1 MPGRQKIIILV
12 MHLLLLLPSLALA
25 LQQGDKFPA
34 LTGKLL
40 SGGNFEFK
48 QLEGKPILIK
58 IGTTWCPA
66 CEEQS
71 ADIKKLDTFLNQHQ
85 IQYVEVFVQE
95 SATTV
100 ERFLTHQ
107 KYRRPD
113 VAVLDSG
120 TIARELNIYTI
131 PRVILVNKDFRV
143 ARDGTP
149 LDEKAMKNQLQQML
163 TGK

>member
-12 MHLLLLLPSLALA
+12 MHLLLLLPSLAFA
-25 LQQGDKFPA
+25 LRQGDQFPA

-71 ADIKKLDTFLNQHQ
+71 ADIKKLDTFLDQHQ

-95 SATTV
+95 SAATV

-107 KYRRPD
+107 KYRSPD

-120 TIARELNIYTI
+120 AIARELNIYTI
-131 PRVILVNKDFRV
+131 PRVILVDKNFQV
-143 ARDGTP
+143 ARDGAP
-149 LDEKAMKNQLQQML
+149 LDEKELKNQLQQML
-163 TGK
+163 TRK

>member
-12 MHLLLLLPSLALA
+12 LHLLLLLPSLALA
-25 LQQGDKFPA
+25 LRQGDQFPA

-40 SGGNFEFK
+40 SGGDFEFK

-71 ADIKKLDTFLNQHQ
+71 ADIKKLDTFLDQHQ

-95 SATTV
+95 SAATV
-100 ERFLTHQ
+100 ERFLNHQ
-107 KYRRPD
+107 KYRSPD

-131 PRVILVNKDFRV
+131 PRVILVDKNFLV
-143 ARDGTP
+143 ARDGAP
-149 LDEKAMKNQLQQML
+149 LGDKALKTQLQQML